1 MSFLCNYQ
9 SIATF
14 RGFARNAGLEAMTMR
29 KLWTVL
35 FSLLVLCASAYA
47 SDGVDIIE
55 TALADSASTG
65 MLTFPFT
72 VNNSGNTT
80 LNISFSGTLLNHSNT
95 TNQSLT
101 FTLPAAL
108 ADVLPGETR
117 SVSAQVDVTDAIVG
131 IYTGT
136 LRAHANAVQDVVPVT
151 VTVQS
156 NGLSLARVDSGTI
169 SLTGNPGQTI
179 SGSFTARNARNA
191 AFTSTVTSTASFQS
205 PVSQSVPFAAFEQ
218 RTVSFTIA
226 IPSGTAVETYAGTV
240 DVIVDGITAFT
251 VPLSISVNALPSVS
265 LPSSISITDDLGKNR
280 STTFTITNT
289 GNQVLN
295 DLAITFNAAS
305 FTDDDGDDISI
316 TLTPATDIDLAV
328 GASRTVTLLAR
339 IPSDIDAQSYSGT
352 LTVAGSGISRTI
364 PLTIAVQNTL
374 RITDVT
380 VEASGSN
387 SDRKIRPGET
397 FTVNVEVENLADDL
411 DLEDVEVEVF
421 FEDRSGNRLEDDDGD
436 DLDDDAELQ
445 DLDAG
450 DDDEVTFTFTMPYD
464 LDDGD
469 TFRVVAVVT
478 ARNAED
484 SSQRFTTRQEE
495 EEIEA
500 DKDDHDIE
508 ITRASFSQGTL
519 SCDASTTLEIA
530 VRNRG
535 DSDEDVELIVQNGAL
550 GISESTHFTLDRD
563 ANDPDFEVEE
573 RIPVSVRNA
582 QPGTYPFSINARYRG
597 RAKTAVATLT
607 VGACTRRP
615 FDDSDLPDADDRDT
629 DGGDADSDRDGSG
642 STPIDVRVDDGNQPP
657 VDGAVVRRIDTPTE
671 DFLFTTLLLIA
682 NVVML
687 GVVVLGVMRLK
698 RSA

>member
-316 TLTPATDIDLAV
+316 TLTPAT
-328 GASRTVTLLAR
+328 
-339 IPSDIDAQSYSGT
+339 DIDAQSYSGT

>member
-1 MSFLCNYQ
+1 
-9 SIATF
+9 
-14 RGFARNAGLEAMTMR
+14 MR

-328 GASRTVTLLAR
+328 GASRTVPLLAR